1 MGHLDQIQRDDY
13 LVGCT
18 EVVCIY
24 PDAISC
30 QFDEQDTYVL
40 TEGKIYK
47 VVGDVGSWLIS
58 VVADN
63 GKIQGFDKR
72 RFRAH
77 SFINFD
83 EEPFE
88 TREPFEIYKN
98 NKLFGIF

>member
-1 MGHLDQIQRDDY
+1 MSCWDQVQRDDY

-24 PDAISC
+24 PDVVGYEV
-30 QFDEQDTYVL
+30 DEEDTYIL

-47 VVGDVGSWLIS
+47 VVGNVGPWLVS

-83 EEPFE
+83 EDPYETCEPYD
-88 TREPFEIYKN
+88 TYKN